1 MCAFS
6 MRGKEQNEVEVIMV
20 HVFQKLQD
28 VWGLSDDGSVECIRA
43 SLIWRAAQDIWLYN
57 KCCGDTNCIF
67 AAFIFLPEK
76 R

>member
-1 MCAFS
+1 MMCSFS

-43 SLIWRAAQDIWLYN
+43 SLIWRAAQDFF
-57 KCCGDTNCIF
+57 GH
-67 AAFIFLPEK
+67 
-76 R
+76 

>member
-1 MCAFS
+1 MMCAFS

-43 SLIWRAAQDIWLYN
+43 SLIWRAVQDFF
-57 KCCGDTNCIF
+57 GH
-67 AAFIFLPEK
+67 
-76 R
+76 

>member
-1 MCAFS
+1 MMCAFS

-43 SLIWRAAQDIWLYN
+43 SLIWRAAQDFWLYD
-57 KCCGDTNCIF
+57 KCYGDT
-67 AAFIFLPEK
+67 LSSM
-76 R
+76 